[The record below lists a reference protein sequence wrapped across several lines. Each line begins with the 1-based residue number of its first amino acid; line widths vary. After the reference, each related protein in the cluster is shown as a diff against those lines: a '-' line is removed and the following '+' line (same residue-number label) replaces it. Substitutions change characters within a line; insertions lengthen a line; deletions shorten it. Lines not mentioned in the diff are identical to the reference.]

1 MTCLLPTIPDLA
13 FIILHAS
20 IGTVGGLWLGMRLA
34 RNVKQGAKDRVE
46 IITGSGS

>member
-20 IGTVGGLWLGMRLA
+20 IGTVGGLWLGMRFA
-34 RNVKQGAKDRVE
+34 KQVKLEEPSK